1 MMTPE
6 GAVISSVKC
15 DGEILKD
22 FLPFAFELGCCG
34 AWIETE
40 HPCRIYPDAKD
51 CVNEH
56 DYTVE
61 NMPHFESFNQISV
74 RLADFETASEVSKRI
89 KEKFGDNLNPLQNDV
104 IIDIVSAGVDKA
116 QGLYILMK
124 HLGAKYEDVI
134 AVGDNVNDA
143 DMLREFKSYA
153 MANGV
158 DMIKELADGI
168 TVGITELIEKEMN

>member
-1 MMTPE
+1 
-6 GAVISSVKC
+6 
-15 DGEILKD
+15 
-22 FLPFAFELGCCG
+22 
-34 AWIETE
+34 
-40 HPCRIYPDAKD
+40 
-51 CVNEH
+51 
-56 DYTVE
+56 
-61 NMPHFESFNQISV
+61 MPHFESFNQISV

-89 KEKFGDNLNPLQNDV
+89 KEKFGDKLNPLQNDV

-124 HLGAKYEDVI
+124 HLGARYEDVI